1 MGGEAQVDS
10 GPGWVPPISKP
21 GVSCLSLSLH
31 PEHFREQPQVILL
44 WLDVCLFS
52 TKDKLLLYTLL
63 IWLFLFT
70 ELSEGSSRLEVARR
84 GTLGI
89 PSPALGGSRRRG

>member
-1 MGGEAQVDS
+1 MDQV
-10 GPGWVPPISKP
+10 GCHHISKP
-21 GVSCLSLSLH
+21 DFSCLSLSGDPLVV
-31 PEHFREQPQVILL
+31 R
-44 WLDVCLFS
+44 VCLFS
-52 TKDKLLLYTLL
+52 TKDKLLSYTLL

-89 PSPALGGSRRRG
+89 PSPALEGSRRRG